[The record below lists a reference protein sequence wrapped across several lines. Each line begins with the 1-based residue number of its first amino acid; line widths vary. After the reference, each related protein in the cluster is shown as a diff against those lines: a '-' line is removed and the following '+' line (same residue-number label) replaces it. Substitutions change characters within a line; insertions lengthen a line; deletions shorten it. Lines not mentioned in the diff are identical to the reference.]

1 MLLFSKLLS
10 LLIYPLSL
18 CLFLLLLA
26 LLLSVLGARA
36 KANWLTVLA
45 SAWLYFCATEFGAA
59 TLSEPLEEAYPAFA
73 NEELPDADAIV
84 VLGGG
89 ITGESRYGL
98 GGDFNEAAD
107 RLWRAADLYRGGK
120 APIIV
125 LSGGTSLEGTVSEA
139 QLMDQKLRGLG
150 LTEAAWIEE
159 PESRNTRENGKFT
172 RVLLEGSGVNHI
184 LLVTSATHM
193 RRASAVFTSQGF
205 VVTAVA
211 TDHQLPL
218 TVGPVPGW
226 LPTHE
231 RLARSTRA
239 IHEWVGYWV
248 YNWFGYLS
256 PESDAVTAR

>member
-1 MLLFSKLLS
+1 MLLLSKLLS

-18 CLFLLLLA
+18 CLLLLLLA
-26 LLLSVLGARA
+26 LLLRLLGARA
-36 KANWLTVLA
+36 KANWLNVLA
-45 SAWLYFCATEFGAA
+45 TAWLYFCATEFGAA
-59 TLSEPLEEAYPAFA
+59 ILSEPLEVAYPAFA
-73 NEELPDADAIV
+73 NEELPNADAIV

-98 GGDFNEAAD
+98 GGDFNQAAD
-107 RLWRAADLYRGGK
+107 RLWRAADLYRGAK

-125 LSGGTSLEGTVSEA
+125 LSGGTSLEGAIPEA
-139 QLMDQKLRGLG
+139 PLMAQKLKGLG

-159 PESRNTRENGKFT
+159 PDSRTTRENGQFT

-193 RRASAVFTSQGF
+193 RRASAVFTAQGF

-211 TDHQLPL
+211 TDHQVPML
-218 TVGPVPGW
+218 VGPVPGW
-226 LPTHE
+226 LPTHD

-248 YNWFGYLS
+248 YSWLGYLY
-256 PESDAVTAR
+256 PESDAVTA